1 MYYTKIVNKTHL
13 TFLYF
18 TIIVSLL
25 VIKTIQYPTKCDG
38 STNKIEK
45 ENIEKLQRLK
55 IKTLDDFLNSS
66 FIKKYSLRREM
77 DSWPLRDGGYNNY
90 FSFQLGKDKYSWFI
104 VEVVTVSKNDPEVF
118 HIGIMF
124 HDESEPYT
132 YPTRFTEQIKEISQY
147 FMNSLDSTLHLK
159 DVINY
164 VQEQSN
170 VQLHGIADASRK
182 NFGNY
187 SFRVGTVGRD
197 LIISIDIINEKDKN

>member
-1 MYYTKIVNKTHL
+1 MYYTNTVKKIYL

-18 TIIVSLL
+18 AIIVNLF
-25 VIKTIQYPTKCDG
+25 VIKTIQYLPKCCG

-45 ENIEKLQRLK
+45 ENIEKLQSLK
-55 IKTLDDFLNSS
+55 IKTLDDFLNTS
-66 FIKKYSLRREM
+66 FIKKYSLRQM
-77 DSWPLRDGGYNNY
+77 NSWQVRDGRYNNF
-90 FSFQLGKDKYSWFI
+90 FSFQLGKDKYSWFT
-104 VEVVTVSKNDPEVF
+104 VEVVTVSKNDPEIF
-118 HIGIMF
+118 KIGIMF

-147 FMNSLDSTLHLK
+147 FINSLDSTLNLK

-164 VQEQSN
+164 VQVQSH
-170 VQLHGIADASRK
+170 VQLNGIADASRK

-197 LIISIDIINEKDKN
+197 LIIDIINGKDEN